1 MLYGLNPNGNYNILH
16 ASIMADG
23 GMTMIH
29 IRIRKVFSFL
39 MIMSIMGFSVCC
51 AESGAQTTD
60 RDTEERGH
68 VPISVSYNLN
78 MWDQYW
84 KPGEH
89 FMKSNDEAERRVDD
103 ILQQVDMISAGSVIR
118 TNADSFTLEQQY
130 QSYQDMLQNGMVVN
144 EQLFDDMGTYIW
156 LVGFP
161 DEESITADQA
171 WRLAYQVLLEDA
183 GVSETELIHYY
194 PQISYEVG
202 NPENP
207 FWRFHFMPYDLDVS
221 IVYDVAVYAHD
232 GSICGYKIA
241 VSVG

>member
-1 MLYGLNPNGNYNILH
+1 
-16 ASIMADG
+16 
-23 GMTMIH
+23 MISK
-29 IRIRKVFSFL
+29 RIRKVLSFL
-39 MIMSIMGFSVCC
+39 MFMSIMLFSVCC
-51 AESGAQTTD
+51 AESGTQTTE
-60 RDTEERGH
+60 RDTEEREH

-89 FMKSNDEAERRVDD
+89 FMKTNEETDRRVDD
-103 ILQQVDMISAGSVIR
+103 IRKQVDMISAGSVIR

-130 QSYQDMLQNGMVVN
+130 QSYQAMLQNGMVVD
-144 EQLFDDMGTYIW
+144 EQFFDDMGTYIW

-207 FWRFHFMPYDLDVS
+207 FWRFHFMPYDLDTS
-221 IVYDVAVYAHD
+221 IVYEVAVYAHD
-232 GSICGYKIA
+232 GSICGYKTA

>member
-1 MLYGLNPNGNYNILH
+1 MINRKVRKVLSFLVII
-16 ASIMADG
+16 SIM
-23 GMTMIH
+23 
-29 IRIRKVFSFL
+29 VSC
-39 MIMSIMGFSVCC
+39 VCY
-51 AESGAQTTD
+51 AESGSQTTNMN
-60 RDTEERGH
+60 TKEREH

-78 MWDQYW
+78 MWDKYW

-89 FMKSNDEAERRVDD
+89 FMKTNEEAERRVDG
-103 ILQQVDMISAGSVIR
+103 ILQQVDTISAGSVIR

-130 QSYQDMLQNGMVVN
+130 QSYQDMLQNGMIVD

-161 DEESITADQA
+161 DEESITSNQA

-183 GVSETELIHYY
+183 GVSETDLMHHY

-207 FWRFHFMPYDLDVS
+207 FWRFHFMPYDLDTS
-221 IVYDVAVYAHD
+221 IVYEVAVYAHD
-232 GSICGYKIA
+232 GSICGYKTA